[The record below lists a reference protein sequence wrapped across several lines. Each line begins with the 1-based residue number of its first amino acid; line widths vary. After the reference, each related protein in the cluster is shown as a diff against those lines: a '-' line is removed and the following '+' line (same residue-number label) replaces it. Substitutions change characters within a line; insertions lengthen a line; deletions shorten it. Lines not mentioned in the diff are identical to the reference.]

1 MKRFSAIYCISLLSL
16 FTLAACS
23 AQDVIDFETM
33 QSNYVGSYFGQK
45 PPGEKPEKFAPRLFT
60 FETGYHSAVS
70 FSMDGT
76 EAVWSLNQGKKC
88 TMYSKMEDQVWS
100 VPVEV
105 DFGLKDGIIDPIFSP
120 DGNRL
125 YFISRQAPQMGQP
138 ERDRIWFVSRTN
150 DGWSDPQPIDD
161 VVTAHAT
168 HWTFSF
174 ADNGNLYF
182 TSEMPA
188 ARGGQDIWMSVFDG
202 EKYLTPVDLGEAINS
217 DFREMTPCIAP
228 DERFLIFSRSRDMAD
243 LYISYKNPDGTWAN
257 ATKMKSGMNTLH
269 HDICPVL
276 SPDGKY
282 LFFARK
288 FRMYWVDAKAIKMN

>member
-1 MKRFSAIYCISLLSL
+1 MKSINYLTVCFLFAILTMTS
-16 FTLAACS
+16 CS
-23 AQDVIDFETM
+23 AQDEIDMETYLTTHIG
-33 QSNYVGSYFGQK
+33 QYFGQI
-45 PPGEKPEKFAPRLFT
+45 PPGNKPEKFAPEFFD
-60 FETGYHSAVS
+60 FETGYHSVVS
-70 FSMDGT
+70 FSPDLS

-88 TMYSKMEDQVWS
+88 TMYSRMEDQVWS

-125 YFISRQAPQMGQP
+125 YFISRQAPQMGQQ
-138 ERDRIWFVSRTN
+138 ERDRIWFVSRTIY
-150 DGWSDPQPIDD
+150 GWSDPQPIDD

-174 ADNGNLYF
+174 SDNGNLYF

-202 EKYLTPVDLGEAINS
+202 KKYLTPVDLGEAINS
-217 DFREMTPCIAP
+217 DLREMTPCIAP
-228 DERFLIFSRSRDMAD
+228 DESYLIFSRSRDMAD
-243 LYISYKNPDGTWAN
+243 LYISYKNPDGTWAD
-257 ATKMKSGMNTLH
+257 AKKMKSGMNTLH

-282 LFFARK
+282 LFFVRK
-288 FRMYWVDAKAIKMN
+288 FRMYWVDAGILTGG